1 MPTKVL
7 LWDLLIRAICDYGF
21 SAVRIKNFWNS
32 GYNLSYYSSTNIEKS
47 GLKSCVLNKHLNP
60 VIHRVFNRSVNVKK
74 RS

>member
-32 GYNLSYYSSTNIEKS
+32 SYNLSLLLLNIKKF
-47 GLKSCVLNKHLNP
+47 GLKSYVLNKHLNP
-60 VIHRVFNRSVNVKK
+60 VIHRYSID
-74 RS
+74 S